1 MIRRLSSA
9 VAARIAAGEVV
20 ERPAS
25 VVKEMVENAID
36 AGATRI
42 TVDVEGGGLT
52 LIANTPNPAGF
63 SILRWYFDDWGDS
76 SSRTAVGGCAADPG
90 RGRGVLVAL
99 AI

>member
-1 MIRRLSSA
+1 MPRSRTLGSLVDGVSDEFKYA
-9 VAARIAAGEVV
+9 LV
-20 ERPAS
+20 
-25 VVKEMVENAID
+25 
-36 AGATRI
+36 AGAVT
-42 TVDVEGGGLT
+42 GGGLT